1 MPPDFND
8 VMGAWGIL
16 LAHHKHFNRLE
27 YDTWV
32 FEDSVSI
39 LRREID
45 LGNMEDSMNRVV
57 SKLKFQE
64 EILKDT
70 KKPSREEKGEYDLQE
85 HEDFVENQGKPELEN
100 EFEMEDL
107 NQSFIDPLL
116 LNQPIFPGA
125 KIADRLL
132 FSQAEKFIATIKLD
146 QKAARSLKML
156 EFVKDGSD
164 FDSINERLKP
174 STHVQDFYNSY
185 IKLGND
191 QRTTFDIIAAHLLE
205 QQCVKTTDNPT
216 GQLRMIVSGEGGS
229 GKSHLIDLIVLF
241 SRIHYGFDHTP
252 RGPVLVVAP
261 TGMAAN
267 NVNGSTIHSACYTY
281 KFNAENADKPSF
293 LKLIQDNLGLIKV
306 LLIEEKSMLGCDT
319 LGKLDI
325 IFRKAT
331 GRYDQFIGGLHYILL
346 GDFYQLP
353 PVMAKALYVDDTW
366 YNDINAAGKE
376 AYLACTCY
384 KELLRNFRKEKVLKV
399 SLWSV

>member
-1 MPPDFND
+1 MRKLKSRSDLSQLPHNSTDIFAYDYTIDKKLSDYMSITSSSEQMTGISFYEFVVWFTENKSKKITSLCSSDLLRIGNERYFQRRNKNSVFNTSPKMPPDFND

-27 YDTWV
+27 NDTWV

-70 KKPSREEKGEYDLQE
+70 KKPSREEKGEYELQE

-174 STHVQDFYNSY
+174 STHV
-185 IKLGND
+185 
-191 QRTTFDIIAAHLLE
+191 
-205 QQCVKTTDNPT
+205 
-216 GQLRMIVSGEGGS
+216 
-229 GKSHLIDLIVLF
+229 
-241 SRIHYGFDHTP
+241 
-252 RGPVLVVAP
+252 
-261 TGMAAN
+261 
-267 NVNGSTIHSACYTY
+267 
-281 KFNAENADKPSF
+281 
-293 LKLIQDNLGLIKV
+293 
-306 LLIEEKSMLGCDT
+306 
-319 LGKLDI
+319 
-325 IFRKAT
+325 
-331 GRYDQFIGGLHYILL
+331 
-346 GDFYQLP
+346 
-353 PVMAKALYVDDTW
+353 
-366 YNDINAAGKE
+366 
-376 AYLACTCY
+376 
-384 KELLRNFRKEKVLKV
+384 
-399 SLWSV
+399 